1 MSLVLV
7 FFKLF
12 VLVLFVPILFALLI
26 LAFFDFGTSI
36 SRQGVSVSVRAR
48 DLEGLRILADDIEA
62 IGKVELNSW

>member
-26 LAFFDFGTSI
+26 LAFFDFSTSI
-36 SRQGVSVSVRAR
+36 SRQGVSVSIRVK
-48 DLEGLRILADDIEA
+48 DLEGLRVLADDIEA
-62 IGKVELNSW
+62 ISKVKLNLW

>member
-1 MSLVLV
+1 MG
-7 FFKLF
+7 
-12 VLVLFVPILFALLI
+12 
-26 LAFFDFGTSI
+26 FFDFGTSI